1 MLYGLSVIDA
11 LLGAVYPSEAQRNL
25 HGIHIAYDAGERF
38 PGAVDAQP
46 EPRHPVVILQI
57 PGIKILAG
65 MYVKQIG
72 NFHMSGQVRALPQ
85 SYRNNDY
92 LRNMSKKL
100 FLILALLLSSIV
112 SHAQYRPGSGL
123 NPGNA
128 AILLPPGQYAT
139 NSKAQSLYRAGTV
152 CAGVGVGI
160 MALSCGAML
169 VSLNSFFK
177 ELNSAIQ
184 KEPSG
189 TRLSEQDCGNMML
202 FAEWGAIAGGAVLL
216 TGVGLISAGAITTM
230 KIDRRYG
237 GARLAFAAS
246 PASLGVS
253 LSF

>member
-1 MLYGLSVIDA
+1 M
-11 LLGAVYPSEAQRNL
+11 P
-25 HGIHIAYDAGERF
+25 
-38 PGAVDAQP
+38 
-46 EPRHPVVILQI
+46 
-57 PGIKILAG
+57 
-65 MYVKQIG
+65 
-72 NFHMSGQVRALPQ
+72 
-85 SYRNNDY
+85 
-92 LRNMSKKL
+92 KKL
-100 FLILALLLSSIV
+100 FLILGLLLSGIV
-112 SHAQYRPGSGL
+112 SHAQYRPGSGSGL

-128 AILLPPGQYAT
+128 AILLPPGEYAAY
-139 NSKAQSLYRAGTV
+139 SRAQSIYRAGTV
-152 CAGVGVGI
+152 CAGVGGGI

-169 VSLNSFFK
+169 VSLNSFLK
-177 ELNSAIQ
+177 ELNSSIQ

-189 TRLSEQDCGNMML
+189 TRLSEQDRGNMML